1 MDPHR
6 IDDVAALFFSSAV
19 FDALFATD
27 GSGGVVPALAE
38 GLPEATPQGV
48 RVVLREGL
56 RFASGAPLTTH
67 DVVRSLTRAR
77 SLGGRAWLD
86 PLGGVK
92 ATKDG
97 AILFGAR
104 GADRV
109 AHLLASP
116 LAAVVP
122 ERFSP
127 ERPVGTGPFAV
138 ERGEGGALVLRQ
150 NRYAATGPSVL
161 DRVTLTSADDLATS
175 LRAFE
180 SGADDLGWLGLGLH
194 DPRRGAVSFDAGV
207 VGWAVVRTGSLAGRW
222 SLPGVAQRLLD
233 GIDPSRLAHLGN
245 VGEWTPM
252 PSDGW
257 GGAPSSILVRADCAW
272 LVELAK
278 AVAAALSRPDHE
290 VVAEPTSAASLASVC
305 GTGAYALA
313 MDVVRPF
320 DRTLLGASVA
330 LSSADDPVRGLDWVR
345 HPPLGTFPSPR
356 AMGRLLHLGVA
367 SDIRLAGGKMP
378 GWVFPAGAS
387 GVGIDFGS
395 IMHSSR
401 V

>member
-6 IDDVAALFFSSAV
+6 TDDVAALFFSGAV
-19 FDALFATD
+19 FDSLFATD
-27 GSGGVVPALAE
+27 SSGGIVPALAE

-56 RFASGAPLTTH
+56 RFASGAPLATH

-77 SLGGRAWLD
+77 SLGARGWLD

-104 GADRV
+104 GADR
-109 AHLLASP
+109 AARLLASP

-138 ERGEGGALVLRQ
+138 DVGEGGALVLRQ

-161 DRVTLTSADDLATS
+161 DRVTLQSADDLATS

-207 VGWAVVRTGSLAGRW
+207 MGWAVLRTGTLAGRW
-222 SLPGVAQRLLD
+222 NLPGVAQQLLD
-233 GIDPSRLAHLGN
+233 GIDPSRLAD
-245 VGEWTPM
+245 VGEWTPS
-252 PSDGW
+252 PSGGW
-257 GGAPSSILVRADCAW
+257 GGPPSSIVVRADCAW

-290 VVAEPTSAASLASVC
+290 VVVEPTSSASLAALC
-305 GTGAYALA
+305 GNGAYALA

-320 DRTLLGASVA
+320 ERTPLGASVA
-330 LSSADDPVRGLDWVR
+330 LASADDPVRGLDFVR
-345 HPPLGTFPSPR
+345 HPTLGTLPSPR
-356 AMGRLLHLGVA
+356 GMGRLLHLGVA
-367 SDIRLAGGKMP
+367 SDIRFAGGKMP
-378 GWVFPAGAS
+378 GWVLPPGAS

-395 IMHSSR
+395 ITHSSPR